1 MSNLISNV
9 NKENSTRINS
19 IDDSSNVND
28 ATNTGEDTSS
38 FKCISSRNTR
48 NFFAYPGLNQ
58 HFRTCLRKT
67 RQGSVIS
74 SQPDGTYP
82 RTAKNPV
89 VRDNDAEKARD
100 VMRGEKNVKMFAKY
114 SLLKQKHPKSVS

>member
-38 FKCISSRNTR
+38 FKCISCNTR

-58 HFRTCLRKT
+58 HLRTCLRKT
-67 RQGSVIS
+67 RQGPVIS
-74 SQPDGTYP
+74 SQPGGTQP
-82 RTAKNPV
+82 RTAKKTV
-89 VRDNDAEKARD
+89 VRDADAEKARGATW
-100 VMRGEKNVKMFAKY
+100 GEKNVKTCAKY
-114 SLLKQKHPKSVS
+114 SK